1 MYEYIDAAT
10 TGKFHVEFTKIVL
23 SRNDA
28 LPDETPMEGKGYLA
42 QNDKSFRLTFFPEGQ
57 EPIDLFYFL
66 RHLAT
71 GGNLIPRGAFF
82 TAHCV
87 GLDGIRWVIEDILP
101 GSDSGP
107 GGSVVHANVR
117 ELRWNETLPGNSGG
131 SPYGATLYF
140 LGQHDFVANEIV
152 KTEKTIGNNAPSTSL
167 SFAAATIKDVQGV
180 QIRIQKHETYTT
192 LSAWSDHPVP
202 PTFRFAA
209 WHALEFSMG
218 RVLECVLTVE
228 RHNTTLSGIVRPWLD
243 PNAQPY
249 CEPPVMPY
257 DLNTQQDYWPLFSKV
272 LSRLMQADSISEA
285 LSSCSSEVI
294 SVGNSLLGV
303 QTLVR
308 CVAVESLCNVI
319 SESSAINDN
328 SLKNDQERL
337 VQHLDNSGYQ
347 ERFIKRVKG
356 FLGAMRGISAK
367 DTLNSLLKDQKILE
381 ESHIRNWS
389 DLRHGRTH
397 GRVVTGETAE
407 NDFNRMRAVLGLFYR
422 LVFYMV
428 GYTGPSKDYLKPEQ
442 PVFRQVTKAEMDKEL
457 AAMTQNNAESKVTRN
472 GS

>member
-23 SRNDA
+23 SRNGA
-28 LPDETPMEGKGYLA
+28 LPDETSMEGKGYLA
-42 QNDKSFRLTFFPEGQ
+42 QNDKSFRLTFFPGEQ
-57 EPIDLFYFL
+57 KPIEPFYFL

-71 GGNLIPRGAFF
+71 GGNLIPGGAFF
-82 TAHCV
+82 NAHCV
-87 GLDGIRWVIEDILP
+87 GLDGIQWVIEDILP
-101 GSDSGP
+101 SSDSGP

-131 SPYGATLYF
+131 SPYSATLYF

-167 SFAAATIKDVQGV
+167 SFSAATIKDVQGV

-192 LSAWSDHPVP
+192 LSAWSDHQVP
-202 PTFRFAA
+202 PTFWFAA
-209 WHALEFSMG
+209 WHALEFSVG
-218 RVLECVLTVE
+218 RVLECVLMVE
-228 RHNTTLSGIVRPWLD
+228 RNNTTLSGIVRPWLD

-257 DLNTQQDYWPLFSKV
+257 DLNTQQGYWPLFSKV

-303 QTLVR
+303 QALVR

-319 SESSAINDN
+319 SESSAINDD
-328 SLKNDQERL
+328 SLKKDQQKL

-347 ERFIKRVKG
+347 ERFIKRIKG
-356 FLGAMRGISAK
+356 FLDAMRGASAK
-367 DTLNSLLKDQKILE
+367 DTLNRLKDQGILE
-381 ESHIRNWS
+381 EGHIRNWS
-389 DLRHGRTH
+389 DLRNSRTH

-407 NDFNRMRAVLGLFYR
+407 NDFNRMRAVLGLFYK
-422 LVFYMV
+422 LVFHIV
-428 GYTGPSKDYLKPEQ
+428 EYTGPSKDYLKPEQ
-442 PVFRQVTKAEMDKEL
+442 PAFRQVTKAEMDKEL
-457 AAMTQNNAESKVTRN
+457 AAMALDNAESEATKK
-472 GS
+472 GD